1 MNPDWQTIHGMDQA
15 HWDSLCKSLRETL
28 LNNAED
34 EALALYSKVG
44 CAPQL
49 AGIALRR
56 DLGLPPTGEGIQ
68 ELRRIIYALPSDH
81 PAKTVLKNPDFF
93 TISGCR
99 DLLFHVQEH
108 NYTIPDIFELI
119 GASGLRLHSFILPDQ
134 IKDMVP
140 TRENLIKLEQTYPG
154 FAGSMFR
161 FVLMN

>member
-1 MNPDWQTIHGMDQA
+1 
-15 HWDSLCKSLRETL
+15 L

-56 DLGLPPTGEGIQ
+56 DLGLPPTREGIQ

-81 PAKTVLKNPDFF
+81 PAKMVLKNPDFF

-140 TRENLIKLEQTYPG
+140 TRENLIKLEQTNPG
-154 FAGSMFR
+154 FAGSMYR